1 MSYRYLIPAC
11 ILVLAGGAA
20 TTLTLGVSD
29 AVQERP
35 AGGRVTL
42 TAHDFGYTGPD
53 RIPAGMTTIEVVNQG
68 HDLHHAQLVRLAP
81 GKTAAD
87 FNAAMKADPSHPPAW
102 AHFVGGPNAV
112 APGDRATAI
121 LRLEA
126 GQYLVL
132 CLIPDHAGVPHVAL
146 GMEKSL
152 TVTPAVA
159 VASVDPSPDVTIT
172 TKDFQFQLSGPVTA
186 GTRTIQMVN
195 AGGQAHG
202 TVVVKLDPGATVKD
216 FLAAVEP
223 GAAGPPPGRLLGGMV
238 GLDRGAR
245 GYFTTT
251 FDPGHYA
258 LICFFPDAK
267 TGMPHFANGMTL
279 DFTVQ

>member
-1 MSYRYLIPAC
+1 MPYRFLIPALL
-11 ILVLAGGAA
+11 LVLAGGAA
-20 TTLTLGVSD
+20 MSLALGVSD
-29 AVQERP
+29 AVQQLP
-35 AGGRVTL
+35 DGGRLTL
-42 TAHDFGYTGPD
+42 TAHDFGFTGPD
-53 RIPAGMTTIEVVNQG
+53 RFPAGLTTVEVVNQG
-68 HDLHHAQLVRLAP
+68 HDLHHVQLVRLAP

-87 FNAAMKADPSHPPAW
+87 FNAAMKADPSHPPTW
-102 AHFVGGPNAV
+102 ANFVGGPNAV

-121 LRLEA
+121 IRLEA
-126 GQYLVL
+126 GQYLAL
-132 CLIPDHAGVPHVAL
+132 CLIPDNAGVPHVAL

-159 VASVDPSPDVTIT
+159 TALADPTPDVTIT
-172 TKDFQFQLSGPVTA
+172 TRDFQFQLSSPITA
-186 GTRTIQMVN
+186 GTHTIQMLN
-195 AGGQAHG
+195 AGGQAHE
-202 TVVVKLDPGATVKD
+202 TVVVKLDPGATVKE

-223 GAAGPPPGRLLGGMV
+223 GATGPPPGRLLGGMV
-238 GLDRGAR
+238 GLDRGAS